1 MFKIPRPA
9 YTVEFKA
16 LAVKRVK
23 AGEGIAKVSRELGL
37 EKQCQSVTYK
47 TVSAPEWCANCV

>member
-23 AGEGIAKVSRELGL
+23 AGEGIAKVSREPGL

-47 TVSAPEWCANCV
+47 TVSAPE

>member
-1 MFKIPRPA
+1 MFKIPRPT

-23 AGEGIAKVSRELGL
+23 AGEGIAKVSRELGW
-37 EKQCQSVTYK
+37 KSNAK
-47 TVSAPEWCANCV
+47 A